1 MKTIAHRCLPFL
13 SLFVKPYI
21 LYTDELTEAQSW
33 TTYQQ
38 KKLPKNGASPNA
50 ASKNFVKNSESLA
63 LFVSAECGRFPK
75 MCQNPLTPERKANG
89 DDIMQT
95 VLIVEDDQTIR
106 RELEILLEKYGYA
119 AKATDDF
126 SNAAAWILQQQAH
139 LVLLDINLP
148 YCDGLHICRE
158 IRKNSAIPIIIVT
171 SRSGDVDELMGMSLG
186 ADDFVRKP
194 YNIQVLL
201 ARIENV
207 LRRASAGQMDD
218 ILRVGEIALNLG
230 NGTISLGKQSLEL
243 TKNELRVLRLL
254 MKNQGKIVSREQ
266 IMLELWQ
273 SDEFVDDNTLTV
285 NIGRLRK
292 KLGEIGAEG
301 LIQTKRGQGYM
312 L

>member
-1 MKTIAHRCLPFL
+1 
-13 SLFVKPYI
+13 
-21 LYTDELTEAQSW
+21 
-33 TTYQQ
+33 
-38 KKLPKNGASPNA
+38 
-50 ASKNFVKNSESLA
+50 
-63 LFVSAECGRFPK
+63 
-75 MCQNPLTPERKANG
+75 
-89 DDIMQT
+89 MQT